1 MTDFDQ
7 AVQEL
12 LEALPVLPF
21 VDTPRGTQPL
31 SPMSTEGRGTE
42 EGERRGPATV
52 ALGSLPGIE
61 EDGRH
66 GGRTRV
72 VGVESQRVKLYMKE
86 PKAFDRKNFK
96 DFYRSVN
103 LFILSN
109 RKDFETD
116 ERKILFV
123 LSFMTEGLAGSWAQ
137 NEIDA
142 AMYDTK
148 GEERVPPQW
157 EDWTTFTKKMI
168 VAFGDP
174 SEKKTYQV
182 KLEQL

>member
-1 MTDFDQ
+1 M
-7 AVQEL
+7 VE
-12 LEALPVLPF
+12 
-21 VDTPRGTQPL
+21 
-31 SPMSTEGRGTE
+31 
-42 EGERRGPATV
+42 
-52 ALGSLPGIE
+52 
-61 EDGRH
+61 
-66 GGRTRV
+66 
-72 VGVESQRVKLYMKE
+72 VESQRVKSYVKE
-86 PKAFDRKNFK
+86 PEAFDGKNFK

-142 AMYDTK
+142 AMYDVK

-174 SEKKTYQV
+174 LEKKTYQV
-182 KLEQL
+182 KLEQLRQHGDTAEAFFVKFDLYRRLAGYQEEHDQYLTSLLEKAM